1 MATGLIFITIVLPF
15 SESDMNGIIQYVA
28 LCDKLLSFIIML
40 LRVFY
45 VVSNIRSSFIAE
57 YCMGILQFV
66 YHLRGFAEHLDLVCG
81 SKSVTCFGI
90 LLDII
95 SSDNALPHLS
105 LSSPSGT

>member
-1 MATGLIFITIVLPF
+1 
-15 SESDMNGIIQYVA
+15 MNGIIQYVA
-28 LCDKLLSFIIML
+28 LCDELLSFIIML

-45 VVSNIRSSFIAE
+45 VVYFIAE

-95 SSDNALPHLS
+95 SSNNALPHLS